1 MEYPHCVSIN
11 SNYIYVNSNNGYYYT
26 TDVYNTLTHELGHY
40 LGLHHAF
47 SEDGDNTDLC
57 EDTDYCTDTPTYN
70 ITQYTE
76 WINGIDNLDKYSFDE
91 LCTRTNCEGGTFI
104 SHNIMDYAFVIQTNL
119 RSSNVSVS
127 VTYYLTALLFPE

>member
-11 SNYIYVNSNNGYYYT
+11 SNYIYVNSNNEYYYT
-26 TDVYNTLTHELGHY
+26 TDVYNTLAHELGHY

-70 ITQYTE
+70 ITKYTE
-76 WINGIDNLDKYSFDE
+76 WINGCLLYTSDAADE
-91 LCTRTNCEGGTFI
+91 L
-104 SHNIMDYAFVIQTNL
+104 
-119 RSSNVSVS
+119 
-127 VTYYLTALLFPE
+127 